1 MAQSEEEAAQVARLD
16 SYFALARSAVLRR
29 ITNKVCDCGHIG
41 LSNANRSEADKF
53 RSLINMG
60 KDTNLLDLG
69 AGAGWPGLY
78 FAEQSGCRVTLLDLP
93 KEGLKIASERAE
105 EVGISDRV
113 HVVNGDAS
121 MMPFKD
127 GTFSAITHSDVLC
140 CLLPKRKVLEECR
153 RVVVEEG
160 QMAFSVIYIASGLSR
175 LARADAVDAGPDFV
189 ETEGSYENMLAE
201 TGWRITAF
209 EDVTSGLAR
218 TYEDLLSADRDN
230 ETELRNVAGDDYFES
245 EIHSI
250 EKKLSAVQRGLLK
263 RSLFFVETT

>member
-1 MAQSEEEAAQVARLD
+1 M
-16 SYFALARSAVLRR
+16 
-29 ITNKVCDCGHIG
+29 
-41 LSNANRSEADKF
+41 
-53 RSLINMG
+53 
-60 KDTNLLDLG
+60 
-69 AGAGWPGLY
+69 
-78 FAEQSGCRVTLLDLP
+78 
-93 KEGLKIASERAE
+93 
-105 EVGISDRV
+105 
-113 HVVNGDAS
+113 
-121 MMPFKD
+121 
-127 GTFSAITHSDVLC
+127 
-140 CLLPKRKVLEECR
+140 
-153 RVVVEEG
+153 VVEEG

-189 ETEGSYENMLAE
+189 EAEGSYENMLAE

-250 EKKLSAVQRGLLK
+250 EKKLSAVQRVLLK